1 MMKGG
6 KEGVVEWRGEG
17 DMVESDGG
25 DREEWWRVMN
35 GGWGREEGGGVGND
49 GGGGCWAVVVHGR

>member
-17 DMVESDGG
+17 YMVESDGG

-35 GGWGREEGGGVGND
+35 GGRGGE
-49 GGGGCWAVVVHGR
+49 